1 MPTTVEELIN
11 TVSPINAELTLLKK
25 TIAEAYDTM
34 DTTPERELVIQTQI
48 NDYNKKSAMYDRLF
62 QEKEATL
69 QASGGNE
76 RQETLQ
82 EYCILFFY
90 VAYGILAVAICIFF
104 ATTEGAM
111 KAGQL
116 FLVAVVIL
124 IPITGL
130 IIRYG

>member
-1 MPTTVEELIN
+1 
-11 TVSPINAELTLLKK
+11 
-25 TIAEAYDTM
+25 
-34 DTTPERELVIQTQI
+34 
-48 NDYNKKSAMYDRLF
+48 MYDRLF

-69 QASGGNE
+69 QSSGGNE

-104 ATTEGAM
+104 GTTEGAI